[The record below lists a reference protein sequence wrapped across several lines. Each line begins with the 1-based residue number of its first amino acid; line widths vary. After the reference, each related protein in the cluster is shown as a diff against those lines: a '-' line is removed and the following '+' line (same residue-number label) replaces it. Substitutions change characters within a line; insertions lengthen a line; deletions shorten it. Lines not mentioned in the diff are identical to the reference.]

1 MSKSKFLSALSSFT
15 DQFSERID
23 SLFARKSD
31 LTAHTGNGDV
41 HMTAEER
48 SKLNDVN
55 NKLHDHS
62 NKTIL
67 DNTTAS
73 FTSEEQTKLSGVA
86 TGAEVNVIDAIKLNG
101 TALTPDSS
109 KAVDI
114 LIDSGLAYGTC
125 DTVAETAAKVV
136 TIVDNPNWV
145 LKVGSRI
152 IVKFTNT
159 NTASNPTLNVNN
171 TGAKPVWY
179 NTAAITTGNLAYA
192 GYMNRYIEYVYNGTH
207 YVYIGM
213 SYMQTYSPQ
222 SLGSGYGT
230 CATAAATAAKVVTL
244 SSYNLVTNGYVAV
257 KFTYAVP
264 ANATMNINSRGAKAI
279 YHRGVAITAG
289 IINAGDIAHF
299 VYNGSQYI
307 LLGTDGAIQLATDS
321 DIDAIIAGTYS

>member
-1 MSKSKFLSALSSFT
+1 MSKSKILSALSSFT

-23 SLFARKSD
+23 GLFARKSD
-31 LTAHTGNGDV
+31 LTAHTGNADV

-62 NKTIL
+62 NKTVL

-73 FTSEEQTKLSGVA
+73 FSSEEQAKLSGIA
-86 TGAEVNVIDAIKLNG
+86 TGAEVNVIDAIKVNG

-114 LIDSGLAYGTC
+114 LIDSVSGYGTC
-125 DTVAETAAKVV
+125 DTAAATVEKVV

-145 LKVGSRI
+145 LKTGSRI
-152 IVKFTNT
+152 MVKFSAT
-159 NTASNPTLNVNN
+159 NTASGPTLNVNN
-171 TGAKPVWY
+171 TGAKPIIH
-179 NTAAITTGNLAYA
+179 NGNIMTGAGTAAGVA
-192 GYMNRYIEYVYNGTH
+192 NRCIEYVYDGTG
-207 YVYIGM
+207 YVFIGW
-213 SYMQTYSPQ
+213 SFITTYNPQT
-222 SLGSGYGT
+222 LGSGYGT
-230 CATAAATAAKVVTL
+230 CSTAAATTAKVVTL
-244 SSYNLVTNGYVAV
+244 SGYILTTNGYVAV
-257 KFTYAVP
+257 KFTNAVP
-264 ANATMNINSRGAKAI
+264 ANATMNINNRGAKAI
-279 YHRGVAITAG
+279 YHRGAAIKAG

-307 LLGTDGAIQLATDS
+307 LLSTDGAIELATDS